1 MNKKF
6 IPISSFIYVLFFIIL
21 ITTLLSATTVS
32 ASSTAQSSSSKL
44 KKRNNVCPY
53 SKRSLLS
60 KRNEACP
67 CAVARA
73 TFSKKVTGFIFLSQ
87 NQCDST
93 TFAGQFSSGFRPGCD
108 YSFLIIDDCGIILKN
123 ITQQLDV
130 QINNNGGSDAFH
142 GIIDG
147 ISINCDNNGI
157 LNSAQSSSSKTKRT
171 CKKTGRSLIRI
182 NENEKRFDDAK
193 IELLK

>member
-1 MNKKF
+1 M
-6 IPISSFIYVLFFIIL
+6 SS
-21 ITTLLSATTVS
+21 TLCVHPDMVQKGRIS
-32 ASSTAQSSSSKL
+32 ASSAQNSSSKL

-73 TFSKKVTGFIFLSQ
+73 TFSNKVTGFIFLSQ

-93 TFAGQFSSGFRPGCD
+93 TFVGQFSSGFRQGCD
-108 YSFLIIDDCGIILKN
+108 YSFLITDDCGNIIKN

-130 QINNNGGSDAFH
+130 QFNNNGGSEAFH
-142 GIIDG
+142 ARIDD

-157 LNSAQSSSSKTKRT
+157 LNSAQSFSSKRKRT
-171 CKKTGRSLIRI
+171 CKKAGKSLIRI
-182 NENEKRFDDAK
+182 NEDEKHFDDAK